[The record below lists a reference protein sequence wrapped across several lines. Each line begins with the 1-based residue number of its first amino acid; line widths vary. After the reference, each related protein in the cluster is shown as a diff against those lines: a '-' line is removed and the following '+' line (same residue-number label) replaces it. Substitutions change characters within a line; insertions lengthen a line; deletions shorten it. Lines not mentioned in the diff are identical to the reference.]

1 MRLISIESLLRLIF
15 IFILV
20 VLPVLISV
28 IYARRF
34 LIRAKSLG
42 LLPSVYSFFLKTFL
56 PFVSSISFMGLAG
69 RILPEH
75 FFFIGAGMM
84 SIFGGVLVRRG
95 IRKEHDPQEDIL
107 KLSKRG
113 AMTWYLFERY
123 GPNYF
128 YHMNILLGAIFF
140 LIGVSMIYQRI

>member
-1 MRLISIESLLRLIF
+1 MRLLLIF
-15 IFILV
+15 ILF

-28 IYARRF
+28 IYVRRI

-42 LLPSVYSFFLKTFL
+42 LLPSVYAFFLKTFL
-56 PFVSSISFMGLAG
+56 PLASSIFFMGLAAA

-75 FFFIGAGMM
+75 FYFIGAGMM

-95 IRKEHDPQEDIL
+95 IRKEHDPQEDIM
-107 KLSKRG
+107 KLCKGG

-128 YHMNILLGAIFF
+128 YYMNILLGAIFF
-140 LIGVSMIYQRI
+140 LIGVSIIYQSI